1 MTDRTILN
9 ISSVWVIALATVL
22 SAPSMAQD
30 GGHVQHE
37 AEQRQALLAH
47 QAAIHQQA
55 REQLKRRH
63 EALADARAEQHV
75 RVQQMRQ
82 QVMTDREQ
90 AHQARMLQVQNQQQA
105 REQAAQVREQAEQ
118 QRERARQDRER
129 ARADY
134 ESAREE
140 LRAAA
145 NKVAELSADLTPAR
159 GYAFRFLRDAN
170 RAMLGV
176 SISDNDEQTGV
187 RINSVSPG
195 GPADQAGLQSKDIL
209 LAINDVRLDDTQLD
223 SPAGKVLEVMSEL
236 EPGDEVNLEYQR
248 DGVIDDAVLVAE
260 RRSPQSFAPIA
271 PLAPL
276 PENAPLAPTAP
287 NVIFNALG
295 GSFVGGLELV
305 NLNPDLGRYF
315 GTSEGLLVISVPDD
329 FFPAD
334 IRGGDV
340 LMRINGR
347 KPNDPHHAFRILRSY
362 DTSETVTLEILRD
375 RDDIEVSFEVPESS
389 HPFKSLSMLKGHKMF
404 KALEGLDLSGGFQI
418 KGLEALSEMDLDD
431 LESLGLLKDFSGE
444 LGEALSNDFEVL
456 MEDGFING
464 LHFEFSTDEDEV
476 QPDVEFE
483 WIEAEQVE
491 DDSII

>member
-9 ISSVWVIALATVL
+9 ISSIWIIALAML
-22 SAPSMAQD
+22 FSASLFAQGGGGAQD
-30 GGHVQHE
+30 E
-37 AEQRQALLAH
+37 TEQQQALLEQ
-47 QAAIHQQA
+47 QAAMHQHA
-55 REQLKRRH
+55 RAQLKRQH
-63 EALADARAEQHV
+63 EKLADARAEHHARMQQARQHA
-75 RVQQMRQ
+75 MAE
-82 QVMTDREQ
+82 REQ
-90 AHQARMLQVQNQQQA
+90 AHQVRMLQVQNQQQA
-105 REQAAQVREQAEQ
+105 REQASQVREQAEQ
-118 QRERARQDRER
+118 DREQARQHRER

-134 ESAREE
+134 ESARAE

-176 SISDNDEQTGV
+176 SISDDDEQAGV

-209 LAINDVRLDDTQLD
+209 LAINDVRLDVDQLS
-223 SPAGKVLEVMSEL
+223 SPASKVLEVMSGL
-236 EPGDEVNLEYQR
+236 EPGDEVSLEFQR

-260 RRSPQSFAPIA
+260 RRSPHSFAPIA

-276 PENAPLAPTAP
+276 PDNAPLAPVAP
-287 NVIFNALG
+287 NVFFSNLSG
-295 GSFVGGLELV
+295 GFVGGLELV
-305 NLNPDLGRYF
+305 NINADLGRYF
-315 GTSEGLLVISVPDD
+315 GTSDGLLVVSVPED
-329 FFPAD
+329 FPAD
-334 IRGGDV
+334 VRSGDV
-340 LMRINGR
+340 LMGIDGR
-347 KPNDPHHAFRILRSY
+347 EPGDPHHAFRILRSY
-362 DTSETVTLEILRD
+362 DASETVTLEILRD
-375 RDDIEVSFEVPESS
+375 RDEIEVSFEVPERS
-389 HPFKSLSMLKGHKMF
+389 HPFKSLSMLKGHEVF

-418 KGLEALSEMDLDD
+418 KGLEALREMDLED

-464 LHFEFSTDEDEV
+464 LHFEFSTGEDTVE
-476 QPDVEFE
+476 PDVEFE
-483 WIEAEQVE
+483 WIEAEQDE